1 MLVDYHVCLD
11 FDLGGNCMPKDLTPQ
26 KDQFFLISDK
36 LPMLLLS
43 RNDIDEI
50 FSKYKLK
57 KIRVID
63 EHITNVGTGERYV
76 YTALFQKV

>member
-1 MLVDYHVCLD
+1 M
-11 FDLGGNCMPKDLTPQ
+11 DLTPQ

-43 RNDIDEI
+43 KNDIDEI

-57 KIRVID
+57 KVRIIN